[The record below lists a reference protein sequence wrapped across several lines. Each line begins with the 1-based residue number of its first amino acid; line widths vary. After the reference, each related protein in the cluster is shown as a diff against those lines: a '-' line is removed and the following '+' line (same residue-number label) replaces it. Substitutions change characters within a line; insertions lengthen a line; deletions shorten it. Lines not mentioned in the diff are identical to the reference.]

1 MVTLSIKNLSDRLYR
16 KLQGRA
22 KLHRRSLT
30 QEVTQILEESVQQT
44 GVLSI
49 LDLKGLGKSGWSQ
62 IDPSKHVNEER
73 RAWD

>member
-1 MVTLSIKNLSDRLYR
+1 MATLNIKNLSDRLYR

-30 QEVTQILEESVQQT
+30 QEVTQILEESVRQT
-44 GVLSI
+44 ELLSI
-49 LDLKGLGKSGWSQ
+49 LDLKGLGRPEWSKL
-62 IDPSKHVNEER
+62 DPSKHVDEER